1 MLRSFSSFL
10 KQSSPSFRLSLKNQ
24 SLTAQVGCAIHH
36 SSLRFCHNEVDLA
49 KRAANNSALT
59 TPTIFS
65 KIIDGSIPA
74 KIIYRDDKCLAF
86 HDVSP
91 QAPVH
96 FLVIPIKPITMLE
109 KAEVEDQELLGHLM
123 LVAKKVAAN
132 LKLEKGYRLVVNNG
146 QEGCQSVYHLHLHIL
161 GGRQM
166 NWPPG

>member
-1 MLRSFSSFL
+1 MNPSNFYFSL
-10 KQSSPSFRLSLKNQ
+10 IQQ
-24 SLTAQVGCAIHH
+24 AGCAIQH

-49 KRAANNSALT
+49 KTAANNPALT

-96 FLVIPIKPITMLE
+96 FLVIPIKQITMLE
-109 KAEVEDQELLGHLM
+109 KAEVEDQEVLIIFLFPIKAVFVQSSLLLSQLLGHLM

-132 LKLEKGYRLVVNNG
+132 LKLEKGYRLGSFN
-146 QEGCQSVYHLHLHIL
+146 
-161 GGRQM
+161 
-166 NWPPG
+166 

>member
-1 MLRSFSSFL
+1 MNPYNFYFSFI
-10 KQSSPSFRLSLKNQ
+10 Q
-24 SLTAQVGCAIHH
+24 QVGCAIQH
-36 SSLRFCHNEVDLA
+36 SSLRYCHNEVDLA
-49 KRAANNSALT
+49 KRAANNPALT

-109 KAEVEDQELLGHLM
+109 KAEVEDQEVLIIFLFPIKAVFVLSSSLLSQLLGHLV

-132 LKLEKGYRLVVNNG
+132 LKLEKGYRLGSSN
-146 QEGCQSVYHLHLHIL
+146 
-161 GGRQM
+161 
-166 NWPPG
+166 

>member
-1 MLRSFSSFL
+1 
-10 KQSSPSFRLSLKNQ
+10 
-24 SLTAQVGCAIHH
+24 
-36 SSLRFCHNEVDLA
+36 
-49 KRAANNSALT
+49 LT

-109 KAEVEDQELLGHLM
+109 KAEVEDQEVLIIFLFPIKAVFVQSSLLLSQLLGHLM

-132 LKLEKGYRLVVNNG
+132 LKLEKGYRLGSFN
-146 QEGCQSVYHLHLHIL
+146 
-161 GGRQM
+161 
-166 NWPPG
+166 

>member
-1 MLRSFSSFL
+1 
-10 KQSSPSFRLSLKNQ
+10 
-24 SLTAQVGCAIHH
+24 
-36 SSLRFCHNEVDLA
+36 
-49 KRAANNSALT
+49 LT

-109 KAEVEDQELLGHLM
+109 KAEVEDQEVLIIFLFPIKAM
-123 LVAKKVAAN
+123 FV
-132 LKLEKGYRLVVNNG
+132 
-146 QEGCQSVYHLHLHIL
+146 
-161 GGRQM
+161 
-166 NWPPG
+166 

>member
-1 MLRSFSSFL
+1 M
-10 KQSSPSFRLSLKNQ
+10 
-24 SLTAQVGCAIHH
+24 
-36 SSLRFCHNEVDLA
+36 
-49 KRAANNSALT
+49 T

-109 KAEVEDQELLGHLM
+109 KAEVEDQEVLIIFLFPIKAVFVLSSSLLSQLLGHLV

-132 LKLEKGYRLVVNNG
+132 LKLEKGYRLGSFN
-146 QEGCQSVYHLHLHIL
+146 
-161 GGRQM
+161 
-166 NWPPG
+166 